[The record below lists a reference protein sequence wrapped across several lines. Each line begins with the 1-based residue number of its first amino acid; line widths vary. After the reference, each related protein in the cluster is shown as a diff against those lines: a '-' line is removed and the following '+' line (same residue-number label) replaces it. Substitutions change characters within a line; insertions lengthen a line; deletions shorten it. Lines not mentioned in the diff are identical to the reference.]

1 MLNKNLKRING
12 AIINTDSSLRNKIKL
27 RRDKEKRIDKMEEK
41 LNNIETLLTKLLE
54 KNG

>member
-1 MLNKNLKRING
+1 LHKSLKRVNG
-12 AIINTDSSLRNKIKL
+12 AIINTDPSLRNKIISRKE
-27 RRDKEKRIDKMEEK
+27 KEKRIDKMEEK

>member
-1 MLNKNLKRING
+1 MHKSLKRVNG
-12 AIINTDSSLRNKIKL
+12 AIINTDPSLRNKITSRKE
-27 RRDKEKRIDKMEEK
+27 KEKRIDKMEEK